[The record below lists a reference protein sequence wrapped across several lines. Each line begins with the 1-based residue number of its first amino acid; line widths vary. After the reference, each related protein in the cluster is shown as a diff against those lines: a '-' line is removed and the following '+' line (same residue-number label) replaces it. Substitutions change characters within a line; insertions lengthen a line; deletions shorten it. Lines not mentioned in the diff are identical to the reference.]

1 MNYSELIA
9 RLDCFDHAA
18 LQEALDLRQTLL
30 DEHSAAI
37 RQIEKLEQ
45 ALKEYAKG
53 VASDGSQS
61 LGFGNSMKITLVN
74 TRVVNDNSA
83 ALSWMAEQQINPSEY
98 VTISAEKTAKFLP
111 ANLISTKPSVRVTF
125 K

>member
-18 LQEALDLRQTLL
+18 LQEALDLRQNLL

-53 VASDGSQS
+53 VASDSSQS